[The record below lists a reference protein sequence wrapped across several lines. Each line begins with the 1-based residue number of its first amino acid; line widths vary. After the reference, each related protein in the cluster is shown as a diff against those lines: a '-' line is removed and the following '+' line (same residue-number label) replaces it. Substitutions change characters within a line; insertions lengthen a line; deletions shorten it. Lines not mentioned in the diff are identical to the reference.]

1 MDVQQRLLTSL
12 AAVLIA
18 ASGCGSQAPSPTA
31 PLAPSAAPTA
41 TTAASAT
48 AAPGS
53 ACTAAATPASKD
65 WNKGTWYEVFVR
77 SFADGNNDGIGDLQ
91 GLTAKLDYLNDGNPG
106 TTTDLGITGIWLMP
120 VFESPS
126 YHGYDVIDYRK
137 IEKDYGTNADF
148 VTFLAAAHKRGIKV
162 ILDLVLNHSSNRNPW
177 FIASAKKDPTYAD
190 WYTWSDTNPS
200 YMGPENQVVWREN
213 GGRWYY
219 GLFSEQMPDLNI
231 ANPAVTAEMESIA
244 KYWLSDVG
252 VDGFRLDAVK
262 YLIDEGKKQANTKS
276 TMDWL
281 AGFHKA
287 VLADNPGAMLVGE
300 VWDTSTTAG
309 SYVPGAMD
317 LTFNF
322 GLSTGTRLA
331 LQNQRVAPLKTGL
344 MDTLTAWPPSQSGI
358 FLANHDQNRIMGEL
372 GGDVAAAKVA
382 AFLLFSEPGVP
393 FMYYGEEI
401 GMTGHKPDEQIRTP
415 MQWTADGPAGG
426 FSPVTPWEPMEADW
440 QTVNVA
446 AQTTDPASLLS
457 TYRALVQLRAAEPA
471 LQGGETAIVDGGA
484 EPVIG
489 ILRSLPGR
497 TLLTVTNVSST
508 DVTDYGL
515 TLDGGPLCGNVKA
528 TVVASTGV
536 DAATLAAI
544 ASPLVTATGGLNA
557 YKPFTGLPPRS
568 AVVIALEPLP

>member
-1 MDVQQRLLTSL
+1 MLL
-12 AAVLIA
+12 AAVLVA
-18 ASGCGSQAPSPTA
+18 ASACGSPAPSTTS
-31 PLAPSAAPTA
+31 PSAAATSAPSA
-41 TTAASAT
+41 TTAASAS

-53 ACTAAATPASKD
+53 ACTAATTPASKE
-65 WNKGTWYEVFVR
+65 WNGRTWYEVFVR
-77 SFADGNNDGIGDLQ
+77 SFADGNGDGIGDLR
-91 GLTAKLDYLNDGNPG
+91 GLTAKLDYLNDGDPN

-120 VFESPS
+120 VFDSPS

-148 VTFLAAAHKRGIKV
+148 AVFLEAAHKRGIKV
-162 ILDLVLNHSSNRNPW
+162 ILDLVLNHSSDRNPW
-177 FIASAKKDPTYAD
+177 FIASAKKDPKYAD

-219 GLFSEQMPDLNI
+219 GLFSEQMPDLNLK
-231 ANPAVTAEMESIA
+231 NPAVTAEMESIA
-244 KYWLSDVG
+244 KFWLTDVG
-252 VDGFRLDAVK
+252 VDGFRLDAAK
-262 YLIDEGKKQANTKS
+262 YLIEEGKKQANTQS
-276 TMDWL
+276 TRDWL

-331 LQNQRVAPLKTGL
+331 LQTQLAAPLKTGL
-344 MDTLTAWPPSQSGI
+344 LDTLTAWPPSQSGI
-358 FLANHDQNRIMGEL
+358 FLTNHDQNRIMGEL
-372 GGDVAAAKVA
+372 GGDTAAAKLA

-415 MQWTADGPAGG
+415 MQWTATGPAGG
-426 FSPVTPWEPMEADW
+426 FSTVAPWEPMEADW

-446 AQTTDPASLLS
+446 AQTGDPASLLS
-457 TYRALVQLRAAEPA
+457 TYRSLTRLRADQPA
-471 LQGGETAIVDGGA
+471 LQHGETAWVDGGA
-484 EPVIG
+484 EPVFG
-489 ILRSLPGR
+489 LLRSLPGKS
-497 TLLTVTNVSST
+497 LLTVANVSNKEV
-508 DVTDYGL
+508 DDYGL
-515 TLDGGPLCGNVKA
+515 TLRGGPFCGNVKA
-528 TVVASTGV
+528 TVVAATWQ
-536 DAATLAAI
+536 DAGIPPVA
-544 ASPLVTATGGLNA
+544 PVVTAAGGLDV
-557 YKPFTGLPPRS
+557 YKPFAGLPPRS
-568 AVVIALEPLP
+568 AVVITLEPQP